1 MQRKRLIPA
10 VAVLFGLALT
20 ACSTT
25 HVTSTWKD
33 PAAATTANLQKVL
46 VVAMVPQETIRRN
59 LEQELVARLQHQGI
73 QAVPSNQFLQEG
85 STLNRE
91 AVKQVVENNGFDS
104 VLVTQYL
111 GTQREL
117 EYVPGTYEDYFGYM
131 APLVYEP
138 GYVRETR
145 TVKLETRLFDAKS
158 GGKLLWSA
166 STSTVDPTSTEKAIP
181 TVAQKIVE
189 RLQKDVRI

>member
-1 MQRKRLIPA
+1 MQRKRVIPA
-10 VAVLFGLALT
+10 VAILFGLILT

-25 HVTSTWKD
+25 HVTATWKD
-33 PAAATTANLQKVL
+33 PSAAATANLQKVL
-46 VVAMVPQETIRRN
+46 VVAMVPQETVRRN
-59 LEQELVARLQHQGI
+59 LEQEMVARLQHRGI
-73 QAVPSNQFLQEG
+73 QAVPSGQFLQEG
-85 STLNRE
+85 TTLTRE
-91 AVKQVVENNGFDS
+91 SVKQVVQSNGFDS

-131 APLVYEP
+131 SPLIYEP

-145 TVKLETRLFDAKS
+145 TVKLESRLFDARA
-158 GGKLLWSA
+158 GGRLLWSA
-166 STSTVDPTSTEKAIP
+166 STSTVDPSSAEKAIP

-189 RLQKDVRI
+189 RLEKDVRI